1 MPRQSNAT
9 SPGKLLKYVFPLL
22 THEKEKQVSTWVIGY
37 RNADRS
43 EHQITADA
51 AGVLTEQGAA
61 MLVSDYLRQQQL
73 AKDGGQMATE
83 QYNFQIIRIHQIPG
97 DAESA

>member
-1 MPRQSNAT
+1 M
-9 SPGKLLKYVFPLL
+9 
-22 THEKEKQVSTWVIGY
+22 HEKEKQVSTWVIGY

-83 QYNFQIIRIHQIPG
+83 QYNFQIIHIHQIPG
-97 DAESA
+97 DAENA